1 MLWRVARQGK
11 ASFGDAG
18 VFVEKYVERAR
29 HIEVQIFGDG
39 EGSIVTL
46 PERECSVQRR
56 HQKVVE
62 ESPSPYVGAP
72 CARKQRVFPL
82 FPPATAISG
91 VLLMLMPLRSHALLQ
106 G

>member
-1 MLWRVARQGK
+1 MLRDAHGKGQHGHLPHLDGTASKKLWRVARQGK

-46 PERECSVQRR
+46 P
-56 HQKVVE
+56 
-62 ESPSPYVGAP
+62 GA
-72 CARKQRVFPL
+72 
-82 FPPATAISG
+82 
-91 VLLMLMPLRSHALLQ
+91 
-106 G
+106 